1 MKNEGIKFYYKFAVK
16 TLLWEK
22 YKFPL
27 FASIHFNLPH
37 AGPWFPV
44 ELWIGR
50 KYKWVVPCQPSW
62 TCSLVVDWKT
72 QNFNDLSNGQ
82 KSCSKTDNGHTS
94 RAPVHHLTRRT
105 FEITPSL
112 CRWATLFHGCLCSEF
127 VSAAISFRSFEL
139 LFSIIN
145 DDAGQGTT
153 GH

>member
-1 MKNEGIKFYYKFAVK
+1 MRVLDSQSNCELVENTNELSPVNPLGLVRW
-16 TLLWEK
+16 LLTEK
-22 YKFPL
+22 LRILTICPTGK
-27 FASIHFNLPH
+27 
-37 AGPWFPV
+37 
-44 ELWIGR
+44 R
-50 KYKWVVPCQPSW
+50 VVPKR
-62 TCSLVVDWKT
+62 TMDT
-72 QNFNDLSNGQ
+72 
-82 KSCSKTDNGHTS
+82 H
-94 RAPVHHLTRRT
+94 RAHHHLTRRT